1 MHGNIQ
7 IEQTADEYV
16 VRKPSTARGDSG
28 DTRLGRAIADR
39 AAANPGK
46 TGIYALPDGRD
57 AFAARM
63 LLAQAADRSLDLQYY
78 IWHEDTTGQLLFD
91 AVWQAAE
98 RGVRVRML
106 LDDANTRGLDATIA
120 ALDAHPNIEVRLFN
134 PFANR
139 GFRLGDA
146 ITDFSRVNRRMH
158 NKSFIVDNQA
168 AIVGGRNIGDE
179 YFDAGS
185 PVGFTDL
192 DVLAVG
198 AIVRDLVEGFDRY
211 WNSGSA
217 YPAARLIAPAAPDTL
232 AGRRDGWERSR
243 QAPKTSG
250 YLQALRET
258 ELVRQLLDGRLQFE
272 WVGAQVVSDDP
283 GKVLQPLDRRDLH
296 MLPHLE
302 NALGRPLRELDLV
315 SPYFVPGSEGTKA
328 FLALVKRGVQV
339 RVLTNALAATDVGL
353 VHAGYSR
360 YREELL
366 RGGARLYELKP
377 GADMRRHRDES
388 GHLGI
393 GSSLS
398 SLHAKTFAVDR
409 TRIFVGSFNLDP
421 RSARLNTEMGVV
433 LDSPLLAKRLSE
445 WFDTVV
451 PDSAYELR
459 VAAGDKGLEWRERTA
474 AGEVVHTSEPQTG
487 LLKRLWIDFLS
498 ILPIE
503 WLL

>member
-1 MHGNIQ
+1 MN
-7 IEQTADEYV
+7 V
-16 VRKPSTARGDSG
+16 VRKPSTARADSG

-57 AFAARM
+57 AFAARV

-185 PVGFTDL
+185 PVGFADL

-198 AIVRDLVEGFDRY
+198 PVVREVAHEFDRY
-211 WNSGSA
+211 WNSESA
-217 YPAARLIAPAAPDTL
+217 YPAATLIAAAAPDAM
-232 AGRRDGWERSR
+232 AGLREAWDRSR
-243 QAPKTSG
+243 QEPKTSG
-250 YLQALRET
+250 YLEALRET
-258 ELVRQLLDGRLQFE
+258 TLVRQLLERRLQLE
-272 WVGAQVVSDDP
+272 CVGAEVLSDDP
-283 GKVLQPLDRRDLH
+283 AKVLQPLDRVEPYMMPRLQDS
-296 MLPHLE
+296 
-302 NALGRPLRELDLV
+302 LGRP
-315 SPYFVPGSEGTKA
+315 
-328 FLALVKRGVQV
+328 
-339 RVLTNALAATDVGL
+339 
-353 VHAGYSR
+353 
-360 YREELL
+360 
-366 RGGARLYELKP
+366 
-377 GADMRRHRDES
+377 
-388 GHLGI
+388 
-393 GSSLS
+393 
-398 SLHAKTFAVDR
+398 
-409 TRIFVGSFNLDP
+409 
-421 RSARLNTEMGVV
+421 
-433 LDSPLLAKRLSE
+433 
-445 WFDTVV
+445 
-451 PDSAYELR
+451 
-459 VAAGDKGLEWRERTA
+459 
-474 AGEVVHTSEPQTG
+474 
-487 LLKRLWIDFLS
+487 
-498 ILPIE
+498 
-503 WLL
+503 